1 MLNTCLS
8 SDENITTYQKKKQ
21 NKQKMELV
29 GEIKPSKRIP
39 HGIQNILQFKRQPG
53 YILPFS
59 SVHSSPFFHQLEHSA
74 GTGTGAKER
83 VRFSRASAG

>member
-8 SDENITTYQKKKQ
+8 SDENITTYQKKQ
-21 NKQKMELV
+21 NKTELV

-53 YILPFS
+53 YVLPFS
-59 SVHSSPFFHQLEHSA
+59 SVHSSPFFHQLGRIGE
-74 GTGTGAKER
+74 TGAGAKER
-83 VRFSRASAG
+83 VCFSGASAG